1 MSTGSEAA
9 AAGASASEKEG
20 SLWSILP
27 SFDPQQDDPRE
38 YRDKITFLHG
48 ICPKKDKVML
58 APRLAMM
65 MKGTAWAQVK
75 LIDPSKLTDPDNGIK
90 ALLQAISTWEETE
103 EMQLYDKFEKAMFR
117 TTQRTDETTQSY
129 VNRLSESFHELGTLT
144 VKDIKAFIVLRQSS
158 LSVEDKKRVLTMA
171 GDPLTQEGVE
181 KAMRQLSTKVL
192 VGQGESRKKVY
203 PVNHI
208 EDEPEEAHH
217 VQETETID
225 EEHAIVLLAEQG
237 DEDAQLI
244 KDFED
249 QLIEVCQDNQD
260 LAMCYRGPGKDQGQD
275 STQGILAI
283 EHEGPWQGWKEG
295 DQVRLWSDAS
305 QEADLGG
312 KNRLI
317 KLQKARCQGAL
328 EMGVSTKGL

>member
-58 APRLAMM
+58 APRLAML

-129 VNRLSESFHELGTLT
+129 VNRLSVSFHELGTLT

-171 GDPLTQEGVE
+171 GNPLTQEGVE

-192 VGQGESRKKVY
+192 VGQGESKK
-203 PVNHI
+203 
-208 EDEPEEAHH
+208 
-217 VQETETID
+217 
-225 EEHAIVLLAEQG
+225 
-237 DEDAQLI
+237 
-244 KDFED
+244 
-249 QLIEVCQDNQD
+249 
-260 LAMCYRGPGKDQGQD
+260 
-275 STQGILAI
+275 
-283 EHEGPWQGWKEG
+283 
-295 DQVRLWSDAS
+295 
-305 QEADLGG
+305 
-312 KNRLI
+312 
-317 KLQKARCQGAL
+317 
-328 EMGVSTKGL
+328 GVPSELHRR

>member
-1 MSTGSEAA
+1 
-9 AAGASASEKEG
+9 
-20 SLWSILP
+20 
-27 SFDPQQDDPRE
+27 
-38 YRDKITFLHG
+38 
-48 ICPKKDKVML
+48 
-58 APRLAMM
+58 
-65 MKGTAWAQVK
+65 
-75 LIDPSKLTDPDNGIK
+75 
-90 ALLQAISTWEETE
+90 
-103 EMQLYDKFEKAMFR
+103 
-117 TTQRTDETTQSY
+117 
-129 VNRLSESFHELGTLT
+129 
-144 VKDIKAFIVLRQSS
+144 
-158 LSVEDKKRVLTMA
+158 
-171 GDPLTQEGVE
+171 
-181 KAMRQLSTKVL
+181 
-192 VGQGESRKKVY
+192 
-203 PVNHI
+203 VNHI

>member
-1 MSTGSEAA
+1 MTLENTETKLRSYMGYAQR
-9 AAGASASEKEG
+9 KM
-20 SLWSILP
+20 
-27 SFDPQQDDPRE
+27 
-38 YRDKITFLHG
+38 
-48 ICPKKDKVML
+48 ML
-58 APRLAMM
+58 APRLAML

-117 TTQRTDETTQSY
+117 TTQRTNETTQSY
-129 VNRLSESFHELGTLT
+129 VNRLSVSFHELGTLT

-203 PVNHI
+203 PVNYI
-208 EDEPEEAHH
+208 EDEPEEAHC
-217 VQETETID
+217 VQETENID

-260 LAMCYRGPGKDQGQD
+260 LAMCYNSYAEARAKIRDRIRHRGFWPSNNKGRGKGEEGGQ
-275 STQGILAI
+275 
-283 EHEGPWQGWKEG
+283 
-295 DQVRLWSDAS
+295 V
-305 QEADLGG
+305 
-312 KNRLI
+312 
-317 KLQKARCQGAL
+317 
-328 EMGVSTKGL
+328 